1 MKIEKRDIQGFLF
14 DLDGVIIDSER
25 EYTRIWEKIG
35 LEFPTGIE
43 NFAYK
48 IKGTTLEDI
57 LAKYYPDVE
66 VRDRV
71 RERLYEEEAAM
82 KYQYCAGAEALLKRL
97 KSEGVPTALYTSS
110 DSYKMSH
117 LYRDI
122 PEIRDYFN
130 VIITGDNVTRS
141 KPDPQGYLM
150 AAEAIGVPIE
160 DCAVVED
167 SLQGVKAGRASGAFV
182 IGVANT
188 LPEDVLLPYSDI
200 IVDNLSKL

>member
-1 MKIEKRDIQGFLF
+1 MMVDNIDIKGFLF

-35 LEFPTGIE
+35 KEFPTGIE

-57 LAKYYPDVE
+57 LAKYYPDVD

-71 RERLYEEEAAM
+71 RARLYEEEAAM
-82 KYQYCAGAEALLKRL
+82 KYQYCAGAEALLKHL
-97 KSEGVPTALYTSS
+97 KAEGVPTALYTSS

-150 AAEAIGVPIE
+150 AADAIGVPIE

-167 SLQGVKAGRASGAFV
+167 SLQGVKAGRKSGAFV

-188 LPEDVLLPYSDI
+188 LPAEVLQPYSDV
-200 IVDNLSKL
+200 IVDNLSNL